1 MPDHYKSVDK
11 SKVKKV
17 RQNKEEKV
25 AKRLNRQSSER
36 LPARKVIYDKKGRAM
51 VESGKRNLNL
61 QVGKTNADSFV
72 DNDNNHSKSGAKRIK
87 AGNSKIDQAQR
98 RIENKRLKKNTR
110 NATAKR
116 VAKRVGKTALRGAGP
131 VGVAVSIFDFLKGKP
146 AY

>member
-72 DNDNNHSKSGAKRIK
+72 NNDNTHSKAGAERVKSG
-87 AGNSKIDQAQR
+87 GGKINQAQA
-98 RIENKRLKKNTR
+98 RIEKKRLKKNTR
-110 NATAKR
+110 NTTAKR
-116 VAKRVGKTALRGAGP
+116 VAKRVGKTALRSAGP
-131 VGVAVSIFDFLKGKP
+131 VGVAVGIFDFLKGKP